1 MANNSATLP
10 MPSVNRLKLQV
21 ELISWLITA
30 IIVYLVVSPIMHTF
44 SNFEYLYVNILF
56 VGVFVTY
63 TRYIFMLKY
72 TFLGDWQKAKIFF
85 IFLSIPLVF
94 YLIQFVQGFEEFVGD
109 EGLRNFEQ
117 YFTSDTTY
125 EEQHAAL
132 TYMRREMMFFGTSA
146 VIVAILLPFRLL
158 ISFWR
163 VYNNTGRV

>member
-10 MPSVNRLKLQV
+10 APSVNRLKLQV

-30 IIVYLVVSPIMHTF
+30 IIIYLVVSPILQTF
-44 SNFEYLYVNILF
+44 LKFEYLYINILF
-56 VGVFVTY
+56 VAVFVTY
-63 TRYIFMLKY
+63 TRYMFMLKY
-72 TFLGDWQKAKIFF
+72 TFLGEWQKGKIFF

-94 YLIQFVQGFEEFVGD
+94 YLIQFIQGFEEFIGD

-117 YFTSDTTY
+117 YFNPNKSY
-125 EEQHAAL
+125 EEQQAAL
-132 TYMRREMMFFGTSA
+132 NYMRREMMFFGTSA
-146 VIVAILLPFRLL
+146 TIVAILLPFRFL